1 MSSSAST
8 TTQSEHALKLVRESL
23 ECVDRL
29 RQALRIDPFQ
39 FALCRLRQSKPERS
53 SE

>member
-1 MSSSAST
+1 MSSSVKT
-8 TTQSEHALKLVRESL
+8 PVQTEHALELVRESL